1 MSDTTS
7 LAEQKQHLK
16 NLLQTLSKLIKK
28 LPTTLPCGSKE
39 GTIAKH
45 FSGHTYDID
54 EGPYYSFNQAW
65 ERVFQ
70 CADDEK
76 EHLVVRGKYGLDLVQ
91 AYVVH
96 FSKVSG
102 IEANNGLHLV
112 AKRVES
118 LIALIE
124 TM

>member
-1 MSDTTS
+1 MCSISTNILTV
-7 LAEQKQHLK
+7 LANFLGIIIQPF
-16 NLLQTLSKLIKK
+16 SKSIGRDRGN
-28 LPTTLPCGSKE
+28 T
-39 GTIAKH
+39 
-45 FSGHTYDID
+45 TYDIN

-65 ERVFQ
+65 EWVFQ
-70 CADDEK
+70 CADNEK

-91 AYVVH
+91 PYVVH
-96 FSKVSG
+96 FLKVSG
-102 IEANNGLHLV
+102 IEVNNGLHLV